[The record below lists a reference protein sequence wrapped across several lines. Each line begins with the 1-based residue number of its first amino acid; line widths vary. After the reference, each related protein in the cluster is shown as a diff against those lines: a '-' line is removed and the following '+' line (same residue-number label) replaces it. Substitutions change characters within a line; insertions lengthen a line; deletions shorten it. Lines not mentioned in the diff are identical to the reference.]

1 MTGAA
6 GRLTIY
12 MTRETGNHAM
22 IIRAWARAFEHR
34 CLRPL
39 GRILRKARPRSPSG
53 SRIDRL
59 ERRVEELEGL
69 VRELTGLAYL
79 ALDGAEQAAG
89 GPAEV
94 TREAA

>member
-1 MTGAA
+1 MT
-6 GRLTIY
+6 L
-12 MTRETGNHAM
+12 
-22 IIRAWARAFEHR
+22 RAWTRAFEHR

-39 GRILRKARPRSPSG
+39 GRILRKARPRGHGG

-59 ERRVEELEGL
+59 EQRVEELESL

-79 ALDGAEQAAG
+79 ALDGQESVACRPAAPSAEA
-89 GPAEV
+89 

>member
-1 MTGAA
+1 MT
-6 GRLTIY
+6 
-12 MTRETGNHAM
+12 
-22 IIRAWARAFEHR
+22 IRAWARAFEHR

-39 GRILRKARPRSPSG
+39 GRIVRKTRLRNHSG

-59 ERRVEELEGL
+59 ERRVEELESL

-79 ALDGAEQAAG
+79 ALDGEQPAAG
-89 GPAEV
+89 GPTDRSAEA

>member
-6 GRLTIY
+6 GGHPSE
-12 MTRETGNHAM
+12 TRETGNHAM

-34 CLRPL
+34 CLRPW
-39 GRILRKARPRSPSG
+39 GRLLRKAASRGPGG

-69 VRELTGLAYL
+69 VRELTGIPDL
-79 ALDGAEQAAG
+79 ALDGEQPAAG

>member
-1 MTGAA
+1 MT
-6 GRLTIY
+6 
-12 MTRETGNHAM
+12 
-22 IIRAWARAFEHR
+22 IRAIAKAFEHH

-39 GRILRKARPRSPSG
+39 GRILRKACPRGPG
-53 SRIDRL
+53 GNRIDQL

-79 ALDGAEQAAG
+79 TLDGEQPAAAEA
-89 GPAEV
+89 